1 MFKKSLT
8 TLAIAISLTTS
19 AFAEDR
25 QPLDLAKI
33 NSVIKTLVDAVI
45 VGDKTILDLVLE
57 FDPQYTDFSKTKFK
71 LNTKATVANTPWTA
85 VGTTAEQTKL
95 DLNLSAAKTRNG
107 KTKSEISGQIMI
119 GIQTDMA
126 ALVRY
131 SAKKIL
137 EQQPP
142 PEDLKEVR
150 ELLEALALIEKIE
163 EVIPLVSKA
172 LQITLSELNG
182 KLEEAKESGDQEKI
196 KELTNT
202 IEAVMATKITVKRSR
217 NNEFVSL
224 SIQMPK
230 VIEFSRDGV
239 NIGQSNELKSI
250 KLALADKTGS
260 ASFKYKYWLE
270 NSTINEGLEEAY
282 KFLKGLET
290 GDEKTK
296 DQMKQIIEF
305 YFSLVKKLLT
315 SEEALLRN

>member
-224 SIQMPK
+224 
-230 VIEFSRDGV
+230 
-239 NIGQSNELKSI
+239 
-250 KLALADKTGS
+250 
-260 ASFKYKYWLE
+260 
-270 NSTINEGLEEAY
+270 
-282 KFLKGLET
+282 
-290 GDEKTK
+290 
-296 DQMKQIIEF
+296 
-305 YFSLVKKLLT
+305 
-315 SEEALLRN
+315 